1 MKNKKNKHLFA
12 GIALMTSVLLF
23 PMVSAAEE
31 AEMNR
36 DSGIEV
42 LLIGSDRKDD
52 SWNGNSDSMI
62 LISVSPEKEQI
73 GMVSFMR
80 DLGVTVPGQGH
91 HKLNYAMAYGGEDL
105 LVETINENFDL
116 NIEKYVSVDLVSMC
130 NVVDA
135 LGGIEITFTDGEA
148 EVANYGINEME
159 NILGEDLS
167 EYKFS
172 SGGTYWCN
180 GYQAVSYARV
190 RKVGNADYQRTER
203 QREVLTKLTDKLKE
217 LTPTEK
223 VQFMSEVLP
232 QVSHNFSITELAD
245 ILKVAE
251 TWMEYEFVEDRIPYD
266 DLYYSEGGNLIPKME
281 ETIERLHNMLYT
293 EE

>member
-1 MKNKKNKHLFA
+1 
-12 GIALMTSVLLF
+12 MTSVLLF

-62 LISVSPEKEQI
+62 LISVSP
-73 GMVSFMR
+73 V
-80 DLGVTVPGQGH
+80 
-91 HKLNYAMAYGGEDL
+91 
-105 LVETINENFDL
+105 
-116 NIEKYVSVDLVSMC
+116 
-130 NVVDA
+130 
-135 LGGIEITFTDGEA
+135 
-148 EVANYGINEME
+148 
-159 NILGEDLS
+159 
-167 EYKFS
+167 
-172 SGGTYWCN
+172 
-180 GYQAVSYARV
+180 
-190 RKVGNADYQRTER
+190 
-203 QREVLTKLTDKLKE
+203 LKE
-217 LTPTEK
+217 LTPAEM
-223 VQFMSEVLP
+223 VQFISEVLP

-245 ILKVAE
+245 LLKMAE
-251 TWMEYEFVEDRIPYD
+251 SWMEYEFVEDRIPYD